1 MYHFNTVLPP
11 MMTFAQPCRS
21 TCTHSMLRPEVP
33 RLLRMDRISMEGQKG
48 SKYIIR
54 HDFSSMVV
62 GLSYLG
68 CRWSCIMISHNG
80 QIHRCMSHVL

>member
-1 MYHFNTVLPP
+1 
-11 MMTFAQPCRS
+11 
-21 TCTHSMLRPEVP
+21 
-33 RLLRMDRISMEGQKG
+33 MDRISMEGQKG
-48 SKYIIR
+48 SKYITR

-68 CRWSCIMISHNG
+68 RRWSYIMISHNG